1 MQIGSVPFIT
11 SPFTDQSIV
20 YTAMKNFNIVLKQL
34 EQDTLPVL
42 CNEGVFRTVLNIYLK
57 KQDEFYNLIL
67 MLGGIHTARYVL
79 HCIGKFIKRSRLDD
93 VLIEIEVF
101 GAKVLE
107 AVLAGTDYVRS
118 FRGMLILSSVISS
131 LRWNAF
137 SETIN
142 DDQFIEINENLKEFS
157 SNIIEKNKVQ
167 CCAKY
172 DECEGKID
180 SLKSKYDMFVK
191 DRATSSELCKY

>member
-1 MQIGSVPFIT
+1 
-11 SPFTDQSIV
+11 
-20 YTAMKNFNIVLKQL
+20 
-34 EQDTLPVL
+34 
-42 CNEGVFRTVLNIYLK
+42 
-57 KQDEFYNLIL
+57 
-67 MLGGIHTARYVL
+67 
-79 HCIGKFIKRSRLDD
+79 
-93 VLIEIEVF
+93 
-101 GAKVLE
+101 
-107 AVLAGTDYVRS
+107 
-118 FRGMLILSSVISS
+118 MLILSSVIFY

-167 CCAKY
+167 CCAKS

-191 DRATSSELCKY
+191 DRASSSELCKY